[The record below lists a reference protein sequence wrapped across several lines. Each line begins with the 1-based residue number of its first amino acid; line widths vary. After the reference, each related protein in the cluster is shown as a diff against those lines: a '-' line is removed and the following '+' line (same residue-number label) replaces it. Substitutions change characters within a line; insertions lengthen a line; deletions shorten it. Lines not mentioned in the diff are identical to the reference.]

1 MNDIGNTVTDDFVL
15 FWRGPFSQWY
25 ESQFVVEDVTYNCAE
40 QFMMA
45 QKALFFDD
53 SESYEKIMA
62 TNSPHKQKAIG
73 RKVKNF
79 DVEKWKTVMEDI
91 VYVASFAKYDQ
102 NPDLKKILLDTED
115 RILVEASPYDKI
127 WGIGLSQS
135 DPRALDPEQWEGL
148 NLLGKQLTTV
158 RALLKARD
166 ALVEI

>member
-1 MNDIGNTVTDDFVL
+1 MDTVTDDFVL

-25 ESQFVVEDVTYNCAE
+25 EGQFILEGVTYNCAE

-62 TNSPHKQKAIG
+62 TKSPHEQKAIG

-79 DVEKWKTVMEDI
+79 DVEKWKPVCEDI
-91 VYVASFAKYDQ
+91 VYSGSYAKYDQ
-102 NPDLKKILLDTED
+102 NSDLKKILLDTGD
-115 RILVEASPYDKI
+115 RVLVEASPYDKV

-135 DPRALDPEQWEGL
+135 DPKALDPAQWEGM
-148 NLLGKQLTTV
+148 NLLGIALMRV
-158 RALLKARD
+158 RDDLD
-166 ALVEI
+166 